1 MGVDQVSALI
11 TMPGKVKLPDALLR
25 HGVQIGLRIEAVID
39 AADVDIVDVEQDG
52 AVRALGD
59 LAQEFPFAHV
69 GLLQSQVARYVFEQ
83 ELPTERI
90 LYLAD
95 AGDHMRQ
102 RLLVIGEWQEIVQVL
117 SADSGPAQVI

>member
-25 HGVQIGLRIEAVID
+25 HGVQIDLRVEAVID
-39 AADVDIVDVEQDG
+39 ATDVDVVDVEQDG
-52 AVRALGD
+52 TVRALGD

-69 GLLQSQVARYVFEQ
+69 GLLISQIARYVFKQ
-83 ELPTERI
+83 ELLPKRI

-102 RLLVIGEWQEIVQVL
+102 RLLVIGERQQVVQVP
-117 SADSGPAQVI
+117 SADAGPTE